1 MSKVSF
7 LGAGSWGTALAILL
21 GNAGHEVMLWSVIKE
36 EVDLLREKREHIHRL
51 PGVKLPDTI
60 TIMDDLEATCKDR
73 DLIVFSVASPY
84 VRSTAKLAAPYIPQ
98 EQLVVNVAKG
108 IEDSTL
114 MTLSEILKEELP
126 GREIAVL
133 SGPSH
138 AEEVSKGI
146 PTTVVVGAESFA
158 SASKI
163 QDIFMNDFFRV
174 YTSPDIIGIE
184 LGGALKNVI
193 ALAAGICDGLGFGD
207 NTKAALMTRGIAEMS
222 RLGVAMGGK
231 AETFAGLSGIG
242 DLIVTCTSVHSRNWN
257 AGNLIGKGATMEE
270 AMAEVKQVVEG
281 VYSAKAAIHLAQKYQ
296 ISMPICEEIN
306 KVLFENKSAKDAVA
320 DLFERDKKHEYDS
333 LEWE

>member
-21 GNAGHEVMLWSVIKE
+21 GNAGHDVMLWSVIKE
-36 EVDLLREKREHIHRL
+36 EVDLLREKREHVDRL

-60 TIMDDLEATCKDR
+60 TIMDDLSETCKDR

-84 VRSTAKLAAPYIPQ
+84 VRQTAKLAAPFIR
-98 EQLVVNVAKG
+98 EGQLVVNVAKG

-114 MTLSEILKEELP
+114 MTLSDILKEELP
-126 GREIAVL
+126 GRNIAVL

-146 PTTVVVGAESFA
+146 PTTVVVGAETPEL
-158 SASKI
+158 ASKI

-174 YTSPDIIGIE
+174 YTSPDIVGIE

-222 RLGVAMGGK
+222 RLGIAMGGRM
-231 AETFAGLSGIG
+231 ETFSGLSGIG

-257 AGNLIGKGATMEE
+257 AGNLIGKGATMDE
-270 AMAEVKQVVEG
+270 AMKEVKQVVEG
-281 VYSAKAAIHLAQKYQ
+281 VYSAKAAIGLAKKYG

-306 KVLFENKSAKDAVA
+306 HVLFEGKSAKDAVA
-320 DLFERDKKHEYDS
+320 DLFDRDKKHEYES
-333 LEWE
+333 LVWN

>member
-21 GNAGHEVMLWSVIKE
+21 GNAGHDVMLWSVIKD
-36 EVDLLREKREHIHRL
+36 EVELLREKREHVDRL

-60 TIMDDLEATCKDR
+60 TVMDDLEATCKDR

-84 VRSTAKLAAPYIPQ
+84 VRSTAKLAAPFIP
-98 EQLVVNVAKG
+98 EGQLIVNVAKG

-114 MTLSEILKEELP
+114 MTLSDILNEELP
-126 GREIAVL
+126 GRNIAVL

-146 PTTVVVGAESFA
+146 PTTVVVGANTSEQA
-158 SASKI
+158 KKI
-163 QDIFMNDFFRV
+163 QDIFMAENFRV

-222 RLGVAMGGK
+222 RLGVAMGGQP
-231 AETFAGLSGIG
+231 ETFAGLSGIG

-257 AGNLIGKGATMEE
+257 AGNLIGKGATMDE
-270 AMAEVKQVVEG
+270 AMKEVKQVVEG
-281 VYSAKAAIHLAQKYQ
+281 VYSAKAAIGLSKKYD
-296 ISMPICEEIN
+296 ISMPICEQIN
-306 KVLFENKSAKDAVA
+306 EVLFENKSARDAVT
-320 DLFERDKKHEYDS
+320 DLFIRDKKAEHET
-333 LEWE
+333 LVWE